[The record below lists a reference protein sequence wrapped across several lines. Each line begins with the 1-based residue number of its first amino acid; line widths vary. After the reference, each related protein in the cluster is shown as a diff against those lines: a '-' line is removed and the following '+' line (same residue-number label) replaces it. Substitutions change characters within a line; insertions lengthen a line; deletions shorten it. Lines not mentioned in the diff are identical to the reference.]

1 MASVARRHFRR
12 TTVPPSAFYNLNETI
27 LSLQT
32 NEVLESWILT
42 EAVSCRQVAKQR
54 TTRACIMRFS
64 HNICPGPFPDQI
76 CCITRRA
83 VSSLWDNRLPALHPL
98 HSGAIFDVSSWLL
111 IREVRG
117 TCSERWSIVLTS
129 IRSRRADNR
138 SGSSS
143 RSLARLG

>member
-76 CCITRRA
+76 CWITRRA
-83 VSSLWDNRLPALHPL
+83 VSSLWDNILSKESSSAGSSPLTFWCNLTRVVTCQIAILHLHP
-98 HSGAIFDVSSWLL
+98 FVKP
-111 IREVRG
+111 
-117 TCSERWSIVLTS
+117 TTS
-129 IRSRRADNR
+129 LCKQCVPHLDLPSAT
-138 SGSSS
+138 
-143 RSLARLG
+143 